1 MWGTDLW
8 GAMIWG
14 GAPAVPLLGPLGL
27 VALTASFLLGGVMF
41 QKRRDLRGLTG
52 LLAIA
57 LLTAPLMAVAAVSLP
72 YVFTNGQVADADQV
86 NANFAALANGV
97 GGDRFYLKDVQASG
111 VNGGQCTSG
120 SWLTRTLNT
129 AEGDLASVSL
139 ASNQF
144 TLQPG
149 TYRFD
154 VRAPAFVSSNHQ
166 ARLYNVT
173 DALSEITGS
182 TAFSHNGYP
191 SLTTSHIQGIVT
203 LAAETTFEIQHQ
215 CTTTHTL
222 DVGFGYAAS
231 FGEPEVYTQVYVHK
245 TD

>member
-14 GAPAVPLLGPLGL
+14 GAPAVPLFGPLGL
-27 VALTASFLLGGVMF
+27 VALTACFLLGGVML
-41 QKRRDLRGLTG
+41 QKRRHLRGLTS

-72 YVFTNGQVADADQV
+72 YVFMNGQVADADQV

-97 GGDRFYLKDVQASG
+97 GGDRFYLKDVKASG

-139 ASNQF
+139 VGNQF

-154 VRAPAFVSSNHQ
+154 VRAPAFITSQHR

-182 TAFSHNGYP
+182 TSFSHNGSP
-191 SLTTSHIQGIVT
+191 TLATSHIQGIVT
-203 LAAETTFEIQHQ
+203 LAAETTFEIQQQ
-215 CTTTHTL
+215 CTTTHNL
-222 DVGFGYAAS
+222 GFGLAAS
-231 FGEPEVYTQVYVHK
+231 FGEPEVYTQVYVHR